1 MPTARLLTRT
11 FGNIQLQDNTLYMK
25 PVQVVSALCLA
36 LVSCGGPVS
45 ETADFIG
52 NPYLPLW
59 EHVPDGEPRVFEDPD
74 TRVITA
80 SM

>member
-1 MPTARLLTRT
+1 MIPL
-11 FGNIQLQDNTLYMK
+11 
-25 PVQVVSALCLA
+25 ALCLA
-36 LVSCGGPVS
+36 VVSCVRVQP

-59 EHVPDGEPRVFEDPD
+59 EHVPDGEPRVFRIRTIP
-74 TRVITA
+74 VITA